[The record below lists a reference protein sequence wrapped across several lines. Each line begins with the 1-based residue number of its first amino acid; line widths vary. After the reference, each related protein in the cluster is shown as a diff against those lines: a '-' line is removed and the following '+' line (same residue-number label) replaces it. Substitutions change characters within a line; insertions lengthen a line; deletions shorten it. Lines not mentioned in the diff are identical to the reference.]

1 MHYAKAFGAVAAV
14 GTVGYLL
21 LKVLLIA
28 AAPLF
33 GMMLSFVGT
42 ALKIGFFVALAF
54 FVYWMFRRRREEIA
68 V

>member
-1 MHYAKAFGAVAAV
+1 MQSAKAFGAVAAV

-21 LKVLLIA
+21 LKVLLMA

-33 GMMLSFVGT
+33 GVITGILLK
-42 ALKIGFFVALAF
+42 ALMIGAFAALVFFL
-54 FVYWMFRRRREEIA
+54 YRMFRRRREEMA

>member
-33 GMMLSFVGT
+33 GMMLGFVAT

-54 FVYWMFRRRREEIA
+54 FVYWMFRRRREEVVA
-68 V
+68 